1 MPSDYK
7 VVLKRQDNGALSEAH
22 VGVPLIDQYLDY
34 LAAIGRA
41 ATTWSSYAY
50 DLAVF
55 CRWLATQRPD
65 PDIEV
70 ALRELTG
77 EQVLRFVE
85 HELRPREDRPALAV
99 RTVYRRVVALAKFF
113 DWAEVVGV
121 VSRNPVPRDR
131 HRGSL
136 ERQTA
141 RPAFLRVPTPLPRPT
156 PTAEVTAF
164 ATSLRT
170 WRDKALV
177 GLLVGAGLRLS
188 EALGVCLADLDWG
201 GQQVF
206 VRHGKGGRQRYAMV
220 PAPTWAALKA
230 YLDTE
235 RPEPPTDKDAA
246 DIPLFVVLGGPR
258 RGQPLTAAAVQS
270 LFRRQRQRAQT
281 PNVTPHRLR
290 HTCGTHLHQAGMALE
305 FLQEQL
311 GHRRLDSTRLYVH
324 LSNDRLRAAYLA
336 AQAQFYQP
344 TEDQEEPHG

>member
-1 MPSDYK
+1 
-7 VVLKRQDNGALSEAH
+7 
-22 VGVPLIDQYLDY
+22 
-34 LAAIGRA
+34 
-41 ATTWSSYAY
+41 
-50 DLAVF
+50 
-55 CRWLATQRPD
+55 
-65 PDIEV
+65 
-70 ALRELTG
+70 
-77 EQVLRFVE
+77 
-85 HELRPREDRPALAV
+85 
-99 RTVYRRVVALAKFF
+99 
-113 DWAEVVGV
+113 
-121 VSRNPVPRDR
+121 
-131 HRGSL
+131 
-136 ERQTA
+136 
-141 RPAFLRVPTPLPRPT
+141 
-156 PTAEVTAF
+156 
-164 ATSLRT
+164 
-170 WRDKALV
+170 
-177 GLLVGAGLRLS
+177 
-188 EALGVCLADLDWG
+188 DLDWG

-344 TEDQEEPHG
+344 TEDQEEPHGSAPSHQTGRPVGSGVRPPRGLRGRVTGNRGQRREVPLVRQAPYHPTGRRRFPTGQSTVAGSALSERMRPGRLASPPSRRPTRPAPAPTPQGRGRRDARLRLLARPHSAPPLSPGPP